1 MKVLITGTSSGIGLA
16 AAKLFLG
23 IGHEVYGIDIADSVI
38 DNALYH
44 HYKTDIR
51 IKDLP
56 DIDGV
61 EILVNCAGVQT
72 QSEEDIDV
80 NLKGTI
86 NVTEKYAFN
95 HKIRSVLMVASVSG
109 TTGSEFKEYAAS
121 KGGLIAYS
129 KNVAKRLAPLKA
141 ICNSLSPGGVVTPIN
156 KHIIYNEKLYEAVK
170 CETLLNKWASA
181 EEIAE
186 WIYFLTVVNK
196 SATGIDVI
204 VDNGEAINYNFIW

>member
-23 IGHEVYGIDIADSVI
+23 IGHEVYGIDIADSEI
-38 DNALYH
+38 NNDLYH
-44 HYKTDIR
+44 HYKADILS
-51 IKDLP
+51 KDLP

-72 QSEEDIDV
+72 QSEADIDV

-95 HKIRSVLMVASVSG
+95 HKIRSVLIVASASG

-129 KNVAKRLAPLKA
+129 KNVAKRLAPLNA
-141 ICNSLSPGGVVTPIN
+141 VCNSLSPGGVVTSLN
-156 KHIIYNEKLYEAVK
+156 KHILYNDKLYEAVK
-170 CETLLNKWASA
+170 NETLLHKWASA